1 MRTTVVLDDELVA
14 QAREVLGGKSLRAM
28 IEDSL
33 REAIRARLR
42 EDLLRALGT
51 GELELTYSEEELHEM
66 RRDRHTLD
74 ADEDWDTDARPEA
87 TDDSAGTSAAGT

>member
-33 REAIRARLR
+33 REAIKAKHREALR
-42 EDLLRALGT
+42 RALWT
-51 GELELTYSEEELHEM
+51 GELELAITEEDLEEM
-66 RRDRHTLD
+66 RRDRHPHL
-74 ADEDWDTDARPEA
+74 W
-87 TDDSAGTSAAGT
+87 DDSEDEASPEQDEPGATASDAE